1 MNKKI
6 PYLAVNLIA
15 PGVGQLLAKKW
26 ILGSLMLCGSILCIL
41 WFTWEAVYPIYR
53 NMMLIL
59 NGYDMDY
66 NIFNVRNL
74 ILAPV
79 FLILIWIIS
88 YVELMISKD
97 DDAGSSKPDLK

>member
-1 MNKKI
+1 
-6 PYLAVNLIA
+6 
-15 PGVGQLLAKKW
+15 
-26 ILGSLMLCGSILCIL
+26 MLCGSILCIL